1 MKIQKILTWL
11 ATRKG
16 PKKRL
21 QERWIRKFGRDRLFI
36 MDVLRR

>member
-11 ATRKG
+11 ATIKG

-21 QERWIRKFGRDRLFI
+21 QERWLRKFGRDRLSI